1 MRNVILLVTVL
12 FFATGISAQTEQEEA
27 KKALV
32 KSIKED
38 VKNNESVLKPKGQK
52 SSGSIEDDY
61 NNLGISGETYERFKD
76 LNLGKSP
83 ELRSSSRSS
92 SRSSGTSSGSSST
105 SRRTVTRSANSNR
118 VGGAARVRVNRSG
131 GMSDEA
137 RAARREAAEARRQ
150 AQLENAYRDAEMR
163 HEFMNTITTDNLRKI
178 AVYSDPSNRPKLSAE
193 GLKLQTRGYS
203 GNYIE
208 EDSALWQIREPMDI
222 RTGINNI
229 RSGEELLQIYK
240 MTPEV
245 LTDEELRRLDTWL
258 DQEITRLDREIM
270 YLEEEVKETN

>member
-1 MRNVILLVTVL
+1 MKNVILLATAL
-12 FFATGISAQTEQEEA
+12 FFVTGALAQTSEQDEA

-76 LNLGKSP
+76 LNLSKSP
-83 ELRSSSRSS
+83 KLRSSSRSS
-92 SRSSGTSSGSSST
+92 SRSSGASSGT
-105 SRRTVTRSANSNR
+105 SVTTRRNVTRSANSNR

-137 RAARREAAEARRQ
+137 RAARREAAEARR
-150 AQLENAYRDAEMR
+150 AAELENAYHDAEMR
-163 HEFMNTITTDNLRKI
+163 HEFMNAITTDNLRKI

-193 GLKLQTRGYS
+193 ELKKQKRGYS

-208 EDSALWQIREPMDI
+208 EEGKPVRESVNIRA
-222 RTGINNI
+222 GIDNK
-229 RSGEELLQIYK
+229 RSGEELWQIYRSSGK
-240 MTPEV
+240 
-245 LTDEELRRLDTWL
+245 LTKDEEGRLSEWL
-258 DQEITRLDREIM
+258 KSKKVE
-270 YLEEEVKETN
+270 Y

>member
-92 SRSSGTSSGSSST
+92 SRSSGTSSGSSAT

-118 VGGAARVRVNRSG
+118 VGGAAKVRVNRSG

-193 GLKLQTRGYS
+193 DLKKQKRGYS

-208 EDSALWQIREPMDI
+208 EEGKPVRESVNIRA
-222 RTGINNI
+222 GIDNK
-229 RSGEELLQIYK
+229 RSGEELWQIYRASGK
-240 MTPEV
+240 
-245 LTDEELRRLDTWL
+245 LTKDEEGRLSEWL
-258 DQEITRLDREIM
+258 KNKDIE
-270 YLEEEVKETN
+270 Y